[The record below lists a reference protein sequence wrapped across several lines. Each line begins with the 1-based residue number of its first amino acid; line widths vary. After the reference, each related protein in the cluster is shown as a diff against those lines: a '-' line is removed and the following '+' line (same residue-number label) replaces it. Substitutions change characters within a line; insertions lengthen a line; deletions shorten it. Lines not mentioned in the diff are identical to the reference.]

1 MRILAMS
8 NIHGCYDEMMALL
21 DHVKYDPANDKLFI
35 LGGLMDYGPKSIE
48 VIDKCIELQNQGAVI
63 LRGER
68 EQLYINAFIFDHF
81 PSEEKLCVTK
91 NTLVYYYRDHIDI
104 MKRHLDFLKQLPFY
118 AEYGNYVFSHA
129 GVDINYKDNYA
140 YCLGNRSFYKTSDE
154 LEKTNKTYVFGYTP
168 VFKINEN
175 KGSDLFKKPH
185 LLGID
190 FGAARYAIGSLGI
203 VILEP
208 EQKYLTIKI
217 A

>member
-1 MRILAMS
+1 MS

-21 DHVKYDPANDKLFI
+21 DHVAYNPETDKLFI

-48 VIDKCIELQNQGAVI
+48 VIEKCIELQNEGAVI

-68 EQLYINAFIFDHF
+68 EQLYINAFAYNHF

-91 NTLVYYYRDHIDI
+91 NTLVYHYHDHLEV
-104 MKRHLDFLKQLPFY
+104 MKKHIDFLKKLPFY
-118 AEYGNYVFSHA
+118 AEYGKYVFSHA
-129 GVDINYKDNYA
+129 GVDVNYKNNYG
-140 YCLGNRSFYKTSDE
+140 YCLANHDFFKASEEVGKTG
-154 LEKTNKTYVFGYTP
+154 KTFVFGYTP
-168 VFKINEN
+168 VFSINED
-175 KGSDLFKKPH
+175 KGLNLYQKPH

-208 EQKYLTIKI
+208 EQKYLRIKV

>member
-1 MRILAMS
+1 MS

-21 DHVKYDPANDKLFI
+21 ENVKYNPKDDKLFI

-48 VIDKCIELQNQGAVI
+48 VIEKCIELQNRGAVI

-68 EQLYINAFIFDHF
+68 EQLYINAFAYNHF
-81 PSEEKLCVTK
+81 PSEEKLCVAK
-91 NTLVYYYRDHIDI
+91 NTLVYHYLD
-104 MKRHLDFLKQLPFY
+104 HLDVMKKHINFLKQLPFY
-118 AEYGNYVFSHA
+118 KKYENYVFSHA
-129 GVDINYKDNYA
+129 GIDINYKDNYS
-140 YCLGNRSFYKTSDE
+140 YCLANRDFYKNNE
-154 LEKTNKTYVFGYTP
+154 VVKTDKTYVFGYTP
-168 VFKINEN
+168 VFTINED
-175 KGSDLFKKPH
+175 KGFNLFKKPH

-208 EQKYLTIKI
+208 EHEYLTIKT